1 MTRLA
6 YAPIAI
12 KSQATTYY
20 GFRGVDRSRDIAA
33 METQK
38 EQNFWKLE
46 NCFVDYRGQL
56 IRDHAFY
63 LHKVLLYKYKS
74 YLTY

>member
-12 KSQATTYY
+12 KSEATTYY

-38 EQNFWKLE
+38 EQNFYKLDGNQE
-46 NCFVDYRGQL
+46 IDQINKQIKDFL
-56 IRDHAFY
+56 K
-63 LHKVLLYKYKS
+63 L
-74 YLTY
+74 